1 MRFRQVSNMAGKA
14 FVAAAVGVSVI
25 ASGIHVAAKSPV
37 EADVLTASDAPN
49 DSVEYSSSDGKNV
62 FRGIFFLQGELG
74 KELAS
79 LDSYNGNEDDV
90 RANNSDEAS
99 AFIDGLIADME
110 ESDPDFFAELSREA
124 RSGDPVRFDRSLR
137 QAADLMLEA
146 APDKIKTLEN
156 KDGSS
161 ELCVTTAAGAVV
173 VVAAGGV
180 AVVAAVVLESA
191 AVAHAAVYAEVKVW
205 ERSAAEPS
213 SGLSE
218 EEAVIEIIEVL
229 HKN

>member
-1 MRFRQVSNMAGKA
+1 
-14 FVAAAVGVSVI
+14 
-25 ASGIHVAAKSPV
+25 
-37 EADVLTASDAPN
+37 
-49 DSVEYSSSDGKNV
+49 
-62 FRGIFFLQGELG
+62 
-74 KELAS
+74 
-79 LDSYNGNEDDV
+79 
-90 RANNSDEAS
+90 
-99 AFIDGLIADME
+99 
-110 ESDPDFFAELSREA
+110 
-124 RSGDPVRFDRSLR
+124 
-137 QAADLMLEA
+137 MLEA

-205 ERSAAEPS
+205 ERSAAESS